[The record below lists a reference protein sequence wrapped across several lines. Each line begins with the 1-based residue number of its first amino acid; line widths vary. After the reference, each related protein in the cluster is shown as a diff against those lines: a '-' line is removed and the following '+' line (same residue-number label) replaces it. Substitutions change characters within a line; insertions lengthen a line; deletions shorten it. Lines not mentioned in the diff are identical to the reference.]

1 MNNLVCL
8 DPTMVR
14 LLMLLTVA
22 SAGGLYCSKALPGDG
37 TLLNSLKKPVSAE
50 QLGTQRGARDL
61 GDFKVLNLNDV
72 RGSVQNNSAIDV
84 VTGSNMITNGA
95 FSNVT
100 GFPLVVQNT
109 GNNVLIQNSTI
120 LNIGLQP

>member
-1 MNNLVCL
+1 MNNFVCP
-8 DPTMVR
+8 DPTTVR
-14 LLMLLTVA
+14 MLMFLTLVSA
-22 SAGGLYCSKALPGDG
+22 SGLYCSKAMPAEG
-37 TLLNSLKKPVSAE
+37 TLLNTLKKPVSAE
-50 QLGTQRGARDL
+50 QLGAQRGARDL